1 MLFIIALFVMVGV
14 ALVAGAAQKQ
24 SSRLRGI
31 SSGLLLS
38 YTLIMVALISG
49 ELYFRLFFAE
59 TDGLPTLA
67 QQNWMARY
75 WQTNALGYRD
85 SEWTSEDWAQ
95 RTTILAVGDSFTAG
109 YGLEDTSKRFAD
121 VLAQQLS
128 DDYAIIN
135 LGKPGASTVDELAN
149 LEQHPLQTPD
159 IVILQY
165 TLNDIETAA
174 LSIGLNPDL
183 NPLANVPTWANESH
197 LANFLYWRLAPA
209 LNPQVRGFDS
219 YIAWLHSMYDH
230 SVVWDIHQQ
239 QISAFVEAVEL
250 RGAKLIVLIFPDM
263 NNPFGSIP
271 YVDRV
276 AHVFE
281 QRGYG
286 DQVIKLFDAAEAM
299 PAQQRVVSPRD
310 AHPSAAFHAL
320 VGAMIYERYFTTEQ
334 TVQ

>member
-1 MLFIIALFVMVGV
+1 MLLLIVVLILLGAVLIV
-14 ALVAGAAQKQ
+14 GAAQKR
-24 SSRLRGI
+24 SPSLRSLAG
-31 SSGLLLS
+31 GLLIS
-38 YTLIMVALISG
+38 YTLITMILIGG
-49 ELYFRLFFAE
+49 EFYFRFFFAE

-75 WQTNALGYRD
+75 WQTNTLGYRD
-85 SEWTSEDWAQ
+85 REWTAEDWAQ
-95 RTTILAVGDSFTAG
+95 HRTILAVGDSFTAG
-109 YGLEDTSKRFAD
+109 YGLEEPSRRFAD
-121 VLAQQLS
+121 VLAARLS
-128 DDYAIIN
+128 ADDAVIN

-174 LSIGLNPDL
+174 LSIGLNPSL

-197 LANFLYWRLAPA
+197 LANFIYWRLAPA

-230 SVVWDIHQQ
+230 SVVWDIHEQ
-239 QISAFVEAVEL
+239 QINAFIDAVES
-250 RGAKLIVLIFPDM
+250 RGAQLIVVIFPDM

-320 VGAMIYERYFTTEQ
+320 VAATLYDLYFTTE
-334 TVQ
+334 